1 MSLAEKEEF
10 PRPRS
15 GAVIFVYDNHLM
27 VWGGMTQVFF
37 GEGDGR
43 FLVSFDLPGNIIII

>member
-15 GAVIFVYDNHLM
+15 GAVIFVYDKPSDGLGRNDS
-27 VWGGMTQVFF
+27 GVFW
-37 GEGDGR
+37 R
-43 FLVSFDLPGNIIII
+43 RRRSFSCQL